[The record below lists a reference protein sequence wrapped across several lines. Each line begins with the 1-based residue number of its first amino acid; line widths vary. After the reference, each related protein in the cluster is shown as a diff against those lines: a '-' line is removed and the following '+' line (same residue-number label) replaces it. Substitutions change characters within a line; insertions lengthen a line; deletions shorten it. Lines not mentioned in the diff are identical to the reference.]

1 MAKRIVS
8 EYYTFNPATKTIT
21 IPNRIIPQEN
31 LLLVMNATSNT
42 VLYNF
47 SDPDLRIISYTCP
60 FSSTG
65 TQFVLNYNTT
75 SMNAADPIQ
84 IMEDLPEERVVIAE
98 AQQDPTNKI
107 RISNPQSLID
117 TDFEYGLQ
125 PIKWESVALLNNMP
139 SYYYKGGAN
148 SLNVQQVT
156 GLNETPRSQIV
167 VITNGVH
174 GVTTGDLVNVQYTNN
189 LNADGVFAV
198 VSSTTTSFTF
208 ISKGQIS
215 GSIYNS
221 SVSIQSGYN
230 FDANNVPS
238 RYIVSTVTSD
248 NAAAGA
254 AITTGS
260 VITVNTTGKHGLLPN
275 SPILVNSATTTT
287 INGNWNVY
295 DVPTPTSFRY
305 ITTAVQTGTST
316 PTLGNAQFMPRPEAT
331 FVHRPSDG
339 GVMLSSANIQEG
351 IQAVRQTRRYF
362 RYQSGKGLQM
372 STGTKLTPHY
382 DINTITAVGTSVT
395 MTLQQTPNFNSGVA
409 MIIEG
414 IETNLGA
421 TNVYN
426 GTFTVA
432 NVTTGTTRSVQFFTT
447 STSTD
452 SSPGGFNASMTIKNW
467 RGAAC
472 RVGLFDFQNGF
483 YFEYD
488 GNTLFAVRRNST
500 KELMGAVAVVSG
512 STTVTG
518 TNTKFHKQ
526 LIAGDQIVIRGQS
539 YQVIQVDSATSM
551 EISPPYRGP
560 TVSGVRVNLTQ
571 NIRTEQ
577 SQWNLD
583 RCDGSGPSGYNIDLA
598 RMQMCYIDY
607 TWYGAGFVRF
617 GFRLTDGNVVFVHK
631 VANNNVNTQAYMRS
645 GNLPARYEIIN
656 VGPYTKLVSG
666 SAITPG
672 VNLASGD
679 TQMVV
684 RDAQY
689 WATSGT
695 ILMQQG
701 TNTEVITFNGKS
713 ANSSIA
719 GCWNLLG
726 LTRRQFGGTT
736 SNVTFVPNEF
746 EGGVA
751 GTSSQANVTYITC
764 DVAPVI
770 MHWGTSVI
778 MDGGFDDDRS
788 IAFAYARQ
796 GAQTI
801 LAAGTSIAVLS
812 IRVAPSVDNSIGS
825 QWGVREIVNRMQL
838 QTRSIG
844 LVCNTSVQVL
854 GILNPVGFGGS
865 TAPVFPDV
873 WAYTSIVTQIGAGSL
888 AQIIDHTGNTTLAI
902 GGEQI
907 FGFVTSAGADN
918 YDISQVRDLGNSI
931 LSGPG
936 SQKTPGFPNAPDILT
951 IVLRNSSAGPA
962 IVSNLRLSWTE
973 AQA

>member
-47 SDPDLRIISYTCP
+47 SDPDLRILSYTCP

-84 IMEDLPEERVVIAE
+84 IMEDLPEERIVVAE

-107 RISNPQSLID
+107 RISAGQSLID

-125 PIKWESVALLNNMP
+125 PIKWESMSLLNNMP
-139 SYYYKGGAN
+139 AYFYKGGAN
-148 SLNVQQVT
+148 SLNVQQIT
-156 GLNETPRSQIV
+156 GLNDTPRSQIV

-174 GVTTGDLVNVQYTNN
+174 GVNTSDLVNVQYTNN
-189 LNADGVFAV
+189 LNAEGAFVV
-198 VSSTTTSFTF
+198 VSSTLTSFTY
-208 ISKGQIS
+208 IAKAQIS
-215 GSIYNS
+215 GSIYTS
-221 SVSIQSGYN
+221 SASVQAGYN
-230 FDANNVPS
+230 YDMNNVPM
-238 RYIVSTVTSD
+238 RYVVSTITSD

-260 VITVNTTGKHGLLPN
+260 VITVTTTGKHGLLPN
-275 SPILVNSATTTT
+275 APILINSATTTT

-295 DVPTPTSFRY
+295 DVPSPTTFRY
-305 ITTAVQTGTST
+305 ITTAVQTGTTS
-316 PTLGNAQFMPRPEAT
+316 PTLGNVCVMPRPEAT

-339 GVMLSSANIQEG
+339 GVMLSSSNIQEG

-362 RYQSGKGLQM
+362 RYQSGKGLAM

-395 MTLQQTPNFNSGVA
+395 MTLQQTPNFTSGVA
-409 MIIEG
+409 AIIEG
-414 IETNLGA
+414 IETNLGS

-426 GTFTVA
+426 GIFTVRE
-432 NVTTGTTRSVQFFTT
+432 VTTGSTRSIQFFTT

-467 RGAAC
+467 KGANV

-488 GNTLFAVRRNST
+488 GTTLFAVRRNST
-500 KELMGAVAVVSG
+500 KELMGAVNVTSG

-518 TNTKFHKQ
+518 VNTKLHKQ
-526 LIAGDQIVIRGQS
+526 LVAGDQIVIRGQS

-583 RCDGSGPSGYNIDLA
+583 RCDGSGPSGYNVDLA

-617 GFRLTDGNVVFVHK
+617 GFRMTDGNVVFCHK

-666 SAITPG
+666 STVAPG
-672 VNLASGD
+672 VNLASAD
-679 TQMVV
+679 TTMVV

-689 WATSGT
+689 WASSGT

-701 TNTEVITFNGKS
+701 TNTEVMTYNGKS

-719 GCWNLLG
+719 GCWNIFG
-726 LTRRQFGGTT
+726 LSRRQFGGTT
-736 SNVTFVPNEF
+736 GNVTFIPTEF
-746 EGGVA
+746 EGGVI
-751 GTSSQANVTYITC
+751 GTSSQANITYISC
-764 DVAPVI
+764 DCAPVI
-770 MHWGTSVI
+770 LHWGTSVI

-801 LAAGTSIAVLS
+801 INGNTSIAVLS
-812 IRVAPSVDNSIGS
+812 IRVAPSVDNSIAS
-825 QWGVREIVNRMQL
+825 QWGVRELVNRMQL
-838 QTRSIG
+838 QTRSLG
-844 LVCNTSVQVL
+844 LVCNTSIQVL
-854 GILNPVGFGGS
+854 GILNPTSFGGS
-865 TAPVFPDV
+865 TTPVFPDV
-873 WAYTSIVTQIGAGSL
+873 WGYTSIVTQIGAGSL
-888 AQIIDHTGNTTLAI
+888 AQIIDHTGNTTLAL

-931 LSGPG
+931 VSGPG

-951 IVLRNSSAGPA
+951 IVLRNASPGPA
-962 IVSNLRLSWTE
+962 TVSNLRLSWTE

>member
-8 EYYTFNPATKTIT
+8 EYYTFDPANKTIT

-47 SDPDLRIISYTCP
+47 SDPDLRILSYTCP
-60 FSSTG
+60 YSSTG

-75 SMNAADPIQ
+75 SMSASDPIQ
-84 IMEDLPEERVVIAE
+84 IMEDLPEERIQIAE
-98 AQQDPTNKI
+98 YQQDPTNKI
-107 RISNPQSLID
+107 RISSPQSLID

-125 PIKWESVALLNNMP
+125 PIKWESVSLLNNMP
-139 SYYYKGGAN
+139 AYFYKGGAN

-156 GLNETPRSQIV
+156 GLNDAPRSLIV
-167 VITNGVH
+167 VITNNPH
-174 GVTTGDLVNVQYTNN
+174 GVVVGDLVNVQYTNN
-189 LNADGVFAV
+189 LNAEGVFAV

-238 RYIVSTVTSD
+238 RYIVATVTSD
-248 NAAAGA
+248 NAAANA

-260 VITVNTTGKHGLLPN
+260 VITVNTTGKHGLLPGA
-275 SPILVNSATTTT
+275 PILVNSATTTT

-295 DVPTPTSFRY
+295 DIPSPTSFRY
-305 ITTAVQTGTST
+305 ITTAVQTGTTT
-316 PTLGNAQFMPRPEAT
+316 PTLGNAMFMPRPEAT

-351 IQAVRQTRRYF
+351 IQAIRQTRRYF

-372 STGTKLTPHY
+372 STGTKMTPHY

-409 MIIEG
+409 IQIEG
-414 IETNLGA
+414 IETNLGS

-452 SSPGGFNASMTIKNW
+452 LTPGGFNASMSIKNW
-467 RGAAC
+467 RGASV

-488 GNTLFAVRRNST
+488 GSTLFAVRRNST
-500 KELMGAVAVVSG
+500 KELMGTVAVVSG

-526 LIAGDQIVIRGQS
+526 LVAGDQIVIRGQS
-539 YQVIQVDSATSM
+539 YQVIQVDSGTSM
-551 EISPPYRGP
+551 EISPPYRAP
-560 TVSGVRVNLTQ
+560 TVSGVRVNITQ
-571 NIRTEQ
+571 NLRTPQ

-598 RMQMCYIDY
+598 KMQMCYIDY

-617 GFRLTDGNVVFVHK
+617 GFRMTDGNVVFAHK

-656 VGPYTKLVSG
+656 VGPYTKLVSA
-666 SAITPG
+666 STVTPG

-679 TQMVV
+679 TTMVV

-689 WATSGT
+689 WASSGT
-695 ILMQQG
+695 ILVQQG
-701 TNTEVITFNGKS
+701 TLTEVMTYNGKS

-719 GCWNLLG
+719 GCWNLQG
-726 LTRRQFGGTT
+726 LSRRQFGAST
-736 SNVTFVPNEF
+736 SNLTFIPTEF
-746 EGGVA
+746 EGGVL
-751 GTSSQANVTYITC
+751 GTSSQANITYITC

-788 IAFAYARQ
+788 IAFAYTRL
-796 GAQTI
+796 TSLTT

-854 GILNPVGFGGS
+854 GILNPSSFGGT
-865 TAPVFPDV
+865 TAPVFPAS
-873 WAYTSIVTQIGAGSL
+873 WAYTSIVTQIGSGSL
-888 AQIIDHTGNTTLAI
+888 AQIIDHTGNTTLAL

-931 LSGPG
+931 ISGEG
-936 SQKTPGFPNAPDILT
+936 SQKTPGYPNAPDILT
-951 IVLRNSSAGPA
+951 IVIRNANNGPA
-962 IVSNLRLSWTE
+962 VVSNLRLTWTE